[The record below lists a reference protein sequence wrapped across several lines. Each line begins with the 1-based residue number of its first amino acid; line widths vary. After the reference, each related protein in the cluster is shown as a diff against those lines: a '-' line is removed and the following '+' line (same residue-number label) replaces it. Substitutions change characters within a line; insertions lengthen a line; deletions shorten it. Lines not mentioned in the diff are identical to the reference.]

1 MFNAQLKH
9 SASRTPGLVV
19 AVAILVLGGC
29 ASVKMGEPT
38 ASVTNVESLRSAGL
52 APARVGT
59 FALAPGKP
67 ADLDRKL
74 GGLRGSSLTAHSGSF
89 AQQLG
94 GQIAAD
100 LEAAGL
106 RNDTA
111 DAVIDGTL
119 TDSFVDA
126 AASRGKGRLAA
137 RFRVTRD
144 SRVVLDKELA
154 VDASWESSF
163 VGAIALPA
171 AINEYGAMYRTLAG
185 KLFTDAEFRSAMA
198 R

>member
-1 MFNAQLKH
+1 MFTAHVKN
-9 SASRTPGLVV
+9 SGSRALGLVV
-19 AVAILVLGGC
+19 AAAILMLGGC
-29 ASVKMGEPT
+29 VSVKMAEPT
-38 ASVTNVESLRSAGL
+38 ASATNVQSLRSASL
-52 APARVGT
+52 APARVGV
-59 FALAPGKP
+59 FALAAGKP
-67 ADLDRKL
+67 PELDRKL
-74 GGLRGSSLTAHSGSF
+74 SGLRGSSLTALSGSF

-94 GQIAAD
+94 GQVAAD

-106 RNDTA
+106 RSDAA

-126 AASRGKGRLAA
+126 AASKGKGRLAA

-144 SRVVLDKELA
+144 SRVVLDKELV
-154 VDASWESSF
+154 VDAAWESSF

-171 AINEYGAMYRTLAG
+171 AINEYGAMYKTLTG
-185 KLFTDAEFRSAMA
+185 KLFQDADFRSAMA